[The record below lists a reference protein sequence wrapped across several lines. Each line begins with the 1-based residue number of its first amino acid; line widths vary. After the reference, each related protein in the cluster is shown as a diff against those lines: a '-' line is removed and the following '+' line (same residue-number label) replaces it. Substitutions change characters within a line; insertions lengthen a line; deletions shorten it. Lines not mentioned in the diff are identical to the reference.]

1 MKYPVIYVK
10 NLMGVHKHSSVSYAL
25 HLRIVSDEAEDEQR
39 AAYQKKVLT
48 QMYHMVEN
56 QFVVAQSKIVEND
69 GDLFVLFTSNLDQRM
84 LKQQLQILANELGA
98 RLGPGTQLEYALFR
112 SLLLVK
118 GKPAGM
124 LKATKEEQC
133 DRGKC
138 GPAEARWPQGGD
150 QLSDELRR
158 IRREDE
164 SIRKTCRGRF
174 FYRLSLMGL
183 RASLTCFAS
192 LSMRSSLA
200 AEGCSFCSCM
210 YRRMSVC
217 S

>member
-39 AAYQKKVLT
+39 AAYQRKVLT

-118 GKPAGM
+118 GEAGRD
-124 LKATKEEQC
+124 AQGDQGRRSDPPEQC
-133 DRGKC
+133 DRGEC

-158 IRREDE
+158 IRTEDE

-174 FYRLSLMGL
+174 FL
-183 RASLTCFAS
+183 
-192 LSMRSSLA
+192 
-200 AEGCSFCSCM
+200 
-210 YRRMSVC
+210 
-217 S
+217 

>member
-48 QMYHMVEN
+48 QMY
-56 QFVVAQSKIVEND
+56 
-69 GDLFVLFTSNLDQRM
+69 DLFVLFTSNLDQRM

-124 LKATKEEQC
+124 LKATKEGDPIHQSNAI
-133 DRGKC
+133 
-138 GPAEARWPQGGD
+138 AENAVLLKPDG
-150 QLSDELRR
+150 
-158 IRREDE
+158 
-164 SIRKTCRGRF
+164 RKVATN
-174 FYRLSLMGL
+174 YLMSYDVFVE
-183 RASLTCFAS
+183 RTKA
-192 LSMRSSLA
+192 
-200 AEGCSFCSCM
+200 
-210 YRRMSVC
+210 
-217 S
+217 

>member
-39 AAYQKKVLT
+39 ATYQRKVLT

-124 LKATKEEQC
+124 LKATKEGDPIHQSNAI
-133 DRGKC
+133 
-138 GPAEARWPQGGD
+138 AENAVLLKPDG
-150 QLSDELRR
+150 
-158 IRREDE
+158 
-164 SIRKTCRGRF
+164 RKVATN
-174 FYRLSLMGL
+174 YLMSYDVFVE
-183 RASLTCFAS
+183 RTKA
-192 LSMRSSLA
+192 
-200 AEGCSFCSCM
+200 
-210 YRRMSVC
+210 
-217 S
+217 

>member
-112 SLLLVK
+112 SLLK
-118 GKPAGM
+118 IEGKDLFLHA
-124 LKATKEEQC
+124 AKEGEPLGQS
-133 DRGKC
+133 DIV
-138 GPAEARWPQGGD
+138 ARTRQELRPQG
-150 QLSDELRR
+150 
-158 IRREDE
+158 
-164 SIRKTCRGRF
+164 RGTTNF
-174 FYRLSLMGL
+174 
-183 RASLTCFAS
+183 LT
-192 LSMRSSLA
+192 SLA
-200 AEGCSFCSCM
+200 QYQRKVEMQRSAEKGSDQA
-210 YRRMSVC
+210 
-217 S
+217 